1 MERETERERG
11 REKATEESRQRRLR
25 EKEREERRG
34 KQNQKKET
42 TGGKKRLPSFFPL
55 AVLLLKV
62 QKQTHF
68 SVVFIFTPFGKKGG
82 GKKGAKEKVE
92 VSLS

>member
-42 TGGKKRLPSFFPL
+42 TGGKKAPFFLPPRSL
-55 AVLLLKV
+55 VIESSKAN
-62 QKQTHF
+62 
-68 SVVFIFTPFGKKGG
+68 PFQRRFHIYTIREKGG
-82 GKKGAKEKVE
+82 GQKGAKEKVE